1 MPRQR
6 CYNPVI
12 IRNRYALEG
21 MRVYL
26 KLNGIEI
33 ECTGQE
39 KWIDLLERLPDGGT
53 GALGIA
59 LRGRTASLNDPVEEY
74 AFARTLTYADEEGRR
89 IYERSLQFVFL
100 TAANRLYPGKRV
112 RIRHSLAQ
120 GLYIDLPN
128 VAVTGAIVADLKA
141 EMRRI
146 VAADMPIAR
155 ISVSTEDAR
164 DYFTRTGQTDRLRI
178 LGYRRFSHFT
188 LYRIDGLED
197 YFYGEMVPATGCLGV
212 FDLRAYGEGILL
224 QLPDV
229 NDPKKPARF
238 VDLPH
243 LLHTYDEAAQWHA
256 ILNCENA
263 ADLNDMVVS
272 RRLREFIRVNEALQ
286 ERRIQQ
292 IADQF
297 VASGALL
304 LLIAGPS
311 SSGKTTFSH
320 RMSIALRV
328 HGLRPVKVSLDDYYL
343 DRDAIPREP
352 DGSLDLERI
361 ETLDLD
367 LLCDH
372 LPRLVRGETV
382 NVPEFD
388 FRSGKRKAVTHPFSV
403 EPGQPIIIEG
413 IHALNDRLTATIP
426 PELKFKVYISAL
438 TMLNLD
444 DHNRIRTTDARLLR
458 RIVRDNLF
466 RGTPPED
473 TMAMWASVRRG
484 EEKYIFPFQEKA
496 DAMFNSALTYELAIM
511 KKYAYPQL
519 LAVTEES
526 PYYTMARRLVKF
538 LNYIQTADVEDE
550 IPVNSILREFIGGC
564 CFYKDED

>member
-1 MPRQR
+1 M
-6 CYNPVI
+6 
-12 IRNRYALEG
+12 
-21 MRVYL
+21 YL
-26 KLNGIEI
+26 KLNGVEM

-39 KWIDLLERLPDGGT
+39 KWIELLERLPDGGV
-53 GALGIA
+53 GALGVSV
-59 LRGRTASLNDPVEEY
+59 RGRTESLNAPVEEY
-74 AFARTLTYADEEGRR
+74 AFAKTLTYADEEGRR

-100 TAANRLYPGKRV
+100 TAAHRLYPGKRV
-112 RIRHSLAQ
+112 RIRHSFAQ
-120 GLYIDLPN
+120 GLYIDLPD
-128 VAVTGAIVADLKA
+128 VAVTEVIVADLKA
-141 EMRRI
+141 EMQRI
-146 VAADMPIAR
+146 VAADMPIQR
-155 ISVSTEDAR
+155 LCMSTDDAR

-178 LGYRRFSHFT
+178 LGYRRFNHFT

-197 YFYGEMVPATGCLGV
+197 YFYGEMAPSTGCLAV
-212 FDLRAYGEGILL
+212 FNLMAYGGGILL
-224 QLPDV
+224 QMPDV
-229 NDPKKPARF
+229 KNPEKPARF

-243 LLHTYDEAAQWHA
+243 LLHTYDEAARWHA

-263 ADLNDMVVS
+263 ADLNDMVVN

-286 ERRIQQ
+286 ERKIQQ

-297 VASGALL
+297 IASGALI

-311 SSGKTTFSH
+311 SSGKTTFAH
-320 RMSIALRV
+320 RLSIALRV

-343 DRDAIPREP
+343 DRDTLPREP

-361 ETLDLD
+361 DALDLD
-367 LLCDH
+367 LLGDH

-382 NVPEFD
+382 RTPEFD
-388 FRSGKRKAVTHPFSV
+388 FKTGKRRAESYPFAV
-403 EPGQPIIIEG
+403 EQGQPIIIEG
-413 IHALNDRLTATIP
+413 IHGLNDRLTATIP
-426 PELKFKVYISAL
+426 AHLKFKVYISPL

-484 EEKYIFPFQEKA
+484 EEKYIFPFQENA
-496 DAMFNSALTYELAIM
+496 DVMFNSALTYELAIM
-511 KKYAYPQL
+511 KKYAYPRL
-519 LAVTEES
+519 LTITEDS
-526 PYYTMARRLVKF
+526 PCYTMARRLVKF

>member
-1 MPRQR
+1 M
-6 CYNPVI
+6 
-12 IRNRYALEG
+12 
-21 MRVYL
+21 YL
-26 KLNGIEI
+26 KLNGVEMN
-33 ECTGQE
+33 CTGQE
-39 KWIDLLERLPDGGT
+39 RWGDLLAKLPDGGA
-53 GALGIA
+53 GALGV
-59 LRGRTASLNDPVEEY
+59 LVGGRTESLIDPVREY

-100 TAANRLYPGKRV
+100 TAAHRLYPEKRV
-112 RIRHSLAQ
+112 RIRHSFAQ
-120 GLYIDLPN
+120 GLYIDLPD
-128 VAVTGAIVADLKA
+128 VRVTEAIVARLKA
-141 EMRRI
+141 EMRAI
-146 VAADMPIAR
+146 IEADMPITR
-155 ISVSTEDAR
+155 VRLSTEEAQS
-164 DYFTRTGQTDRLRI
+164 YFARTGQTDRLRI

-197 YFYGEMVPATGCLGV
+197 YFYGEMAPATGYVRV
-212 FDLRAYGEGILL
+212 FDLRGYGEGILL
-224 QLPDV
+224 QMPDV

-243 LLHTYDEAAQWHA
+243 LLRTYSEAADWHA

-263 ADLNDMVVS
+263 ADLNDMVVN
-272 RRLREFIRVNEALQ
+272 RKLREFIRVNEALQ
-286 ERRIQQ
+286 ERRIEQ

-297 VASGALL
+297 IASGALL

-320 RMSIALRV
+320 RLSIALRV

-343 DRDAIPREP
+343 DRDVLPREP
-352 DGSLDLERI
+352 DGSIDFERI

-367 LLCDH
+367 LLGEQ
-372 LPRLVRGETV
+372 LPKLVRGETV
-382 NVPEFD
+382 DMPQFD
-388 FRSGKRKAVTHPFSV
+388 FKEGKRLEKTHPFCV
-403 EPGQPIIIEG
+403 ERGQPIIIEG
-413 IHALNDRLTATIP
+413 IHGLNDRLTATIP
-426 PELKFKVYISAL
+426 AHMKFKVYISPL

-466 RGTPPED
+466 RGTPPEE
-473 TMAMWASVRRG
+473 TMAMWPSVRRG
-484 EEKYIFPFQEKA
+484 EEQYIFPFQEKA
-496 DAMFNSALTYELAIM
+496 DTMFNSALTYELCIM

-519 LAVTEES
+519 LAVTPDS
-526 PYYTMARRLVKF
+526 PHYTMARRLVKF

>member
-1 MPRQR
+1 
-6 CYNPVI
+6 
-12 IRNRYALEG
+12 
-21 MRVYL
+21 VYL
-26 KLNGIEI
+26 KLNGVEI
-33 ECTGQE
+33 KCTGQE
-39 KWIDLLERLPDGGT
+39 RWIDLLDRLPDAGA
-53 GALGIA
+53 GALGV
-59 LRGRTASLNDPVEEY
+59 LVRGRTQSLNDGVEEY

-100 TAANRLYPGKRV
+100 TAAHRLYPGKRV
-112 RIRHSLAQ
+112 RIRHSFAQ

-128 VAVTGAIVADLKA
+128 VAVTGAIVAALKA
-141 EMRRI
+141 EMGRI
-146 VAADMPIAR
+146 VAADLPIQR
-155 ISVSTEDAR
+155 FSVSTEDAR

-197 YFYGEMVPATGCLGV
+197 YFYGEMAPSTGCVEV
-212 FDLRAYGEGILL
+212 FDLRTCGEGILL
-224 QLPDV
+224 QMPDV
-229 NDPKKPARF
+229 NNPKRPARPAK
-238 VDLPH
+238 LPH

-263 ADLNDMVVS
+263 ADLNDLVVN

-328 HGLRPVKVSLDDYYL
+328 QGLRPVKVSLDDYYL
-343 DRDAIPREP
+343 DRDSIPREP

-361 ETLDLD
+361 DTLDLD

-382 NVPEFD
+382 DVPEFD
-388 FRSGKRKAVTHPFSV
+388 FKAGKRRAQTHPFSV

-413 IHALNDRLTATIP
+413 IHGLNDQLTATIP
-426 PELKFKVYISAL
+426 AHLKFKVYISPL

-466 RGTPPED
+466 RGTPPEE

-484 EEKYIFPFQEKA
+484 EEKYIFPFQEQA

-519 LAVTEES
+519 LSITEDS
-526 PYYTMARRLVKF
+526 PCYTMARRLVKF
-538 LNYIQTADVEDE
+538 LNYIQSADVEDE

>member
-1 MPRQR
+1 M
-6 CYNPVI
+6 
-12 IRNRYALEG
+12 
-21 MRVYL
+21 YL
-26 KLNGIEI
+26 KLNGVEI
-33 ECTGQE
+33 KCTGQE
-39 KWIDLLERLPDGGT
+39 RWIDLLDRLPDAGA
-53 GALGIA
+53 GALGV
-59 LRGRTASLNDPVEEY
+59 LVRGRTQSLNDGVEEY

-100 TAANRLYPGKRV
+100 TAAHRLYPGKRV
-112 RIRHSLAQ
+112 RIRHSFAQ

-128 VAVTGAIVADLKA
+128 VAVTGAIVAALKA
-141 EMRRI
+141 EMGRI
-146 VAADMPIAR
+146 VAADLPIQR
-155 ISVSTEDAR
+155 FSVSTEDAR

-197 YFYGEMVPATGCLGV
+197 YFYGEMAPSTGCVEV
-212 FDLRAYGEGILL
+212 FDLRTCGEGILL
-224 QLPDV
+224 QMPDV
-229 NDPKKPARF
+229 NNPKKPARPAK
-238 VDLPH
+238 LPH

-263 ADLNDMVVS
+263 ADLNDLVVN

-328 HGLRPVKVSLDDYYL
+328 QGLRPVKVSLDDYYL
-343 DRDAIPREP
+343 DRDSIPREP

-361 ETLDLD
+361 DTLDLD

-382 NVPEFD
+382 DVPEFD
-388 FRSGKRKAVTHPFSV
+388 FKAGKRRAQTHPFSV

-413 IHALNDRLTATIP
+413 IHGLNDQLTATIP
-426 PELKFKVYISAL
+426 AHLKFKVYISPL

-466 RGTPPED
+466 RGTPPEE

-484 EEKYIFPFQEKA
+484 EEKYIFPFQEQA

-519 LAVTEES
+519 LSITEDS
-526 PYYTMARRLVKF
+526 PCYTMARRLVKF
-538 LNYIQTADVEDE
+538 LNYIQSADVEDE

>member
-1 MPRQR
+1 M
-6 CYNPVI
+6 
-12 IRNRYALEG
+12 
-21 MRVYL
+21 YL
-26 KLNGIEI
+26 KLNGVEM

-39 KWIDLLERLPDGGT
+39 KWIELLERLPDGGV
-53 GALGIA
+53 GALGVSV
-59 LRGRTASLNDPVEEY
+59 RGRTESLNAPVEEY
-74 AFARTLTYADEEGRR
+74 AFAKTLTYADEEGRR
-89 IYERSLQFVFL
+89 IYERSLQLVFL
-100 TAANRLYPGKRV
+100 TAAYRLYPGKRV
-112 RIRHSLAQ
+112 RIRHSFAQ
-120 GLYIDLPN
+120 GLYIDLPD
-128 VAVTGAIVADLKA
+128 VAVTEVIVADLKA
-141 EMRRI
+141 EMQHI
-146 VAADMPIAR
+146 VAADMPIQR
-155 ISVSTEDAR
+155 LCMSTDDAR

-178 LGYRRFSHFT
+178 LGYRRFNHFT

-197 YFYGEMVPATGCLGV
+197 YFYGEMAPSTGCLAV
-212 FDLRAYGEGILL
+212 FNLMAYGGGILL
-224 QLPDV
+224 QMPDV
-229 NDPKKPARF
+229 KNPEKPARF

-243 LLHTYDEAAQWHA
+243 LLHTYDEAARWHA

-263 ADLNDMVVS
+263 ADLNDMVVN

-286 ERRIQQ
+286 ERKIQQ

-297 VASGALL
+297 IASGALI

-311 SSGKTTFSH
+311 SSGKTTFAH
-320 RMSIALRV
+320 RLSIALRV

-343 DRDAIPREP
+343 DRDTLPREP

-361 ETLDLD
+361 DALDLD
-367 LLCDH
+367 LLGDH

-382 NVPEFD
+382 RTPEFD
-388 FRSGKRKAVTHPFSV
+388 FKTGKRRAESYPYAV
-403 EPGQPIIIEG
+403 EQGQPIIIEG
-413 IHALNDRLTATIP
+413 IHGLNDRLTATIP
-426 PELKFKVYISAL
+426 AHLKFKVYISPL

-484 EEKYIFPFQEKA
+484 EEKYIFPFQENA
-496 DAMFNSALTYELAIM
+496 DVMFNSALTYELAIM
-511 KKYAYPQL
+511 KKYAYPRL
-519 LAVTEES
+519 LTITEDS
-526 PYYTMARRLVKF
+526 PCYTMARRLVKF

>member
-1 MPRQR
+1 M
-6 CYNPVI
+6 
-12 IRNRYALEG
+12 
-21 MRVYL
+21 YL

-33 ECTGQE
+33 KCAGQE
-39 KWIDLLERLPDGGT
+39 RWADLLPMLPDGGA
-53 GALGIA
+53 GALGVSV
-59 LRGRTASLNDPVEEY
+59 RGRTESLNDKVEEY

-100 TAANRLYPGKRV
+100 TAVHRLYPGRRV
-112 RIRHSLAQ
+112 RIRHSFAQ
-120 GLYIDLPN
+120 GLYIDLPEVN
-128 VAVTGAIVADLKA
+128 ITAETVATLKA
-141 EMRRI
+141 EMNEL
-146 VAADMPIAR
+146 VASNLPIER
-155 ISVSTEDAR
+155 FRVSTADAR

-197 YFYGEMVPATGCLGV
+197 YFYGAMAPSTGCLGV
-212 FDLRAYGEGILL
+212 FDLKAYGEGILL
-224 QLPDV
+224 QMPDLK
-229 NDPKKPARF
+229 DPKKPSRF

-243 LLHTYDEAAQWHA
+243 LLHAYSEAARWHA

-263 ADLNDMVVS
+263 ADLNDMIVH
-272 RRLREFIRVNEALQ
+272 RGLREFIRVNEALQ

-297 VASGALL
+297 IASGALL

-328 HGLRPVKVSLDDYYL
+328 QGLRPVKVSLDDYYL
-343 DRDAIPREP
+343 DRDRIPREP
-352 DGSLDLERI
+352 DGSIDLERI
-361 ETLDLD
+361 ETLDID

-372 LPRLVRGETV
+372 LTRLVRGETV
-382 NVPEFD
+382 DVPEFD
-388 FRSGKRKAVTHPFSV
+388 FKTGKRSERTHAFSV
-403 EPGQPIIIEG
+403 EPGQPVIIEG
-413 IHALNDRLTATIP
+413 IHGLNDRLTATIP
-426 PELKFKVYISAL
+426 AQMKFKVYISPL

-466 RGTPPED
+466 RGTPPEE
-473 TMAMWASVRRG
+473 TMAMWPSVRRG
-484 EEKYIFPFQEKA
+484 EERFIFPFQEKA
-496 DAMFNSALTYELAIM
+496 DAMFNSSLTYELAIM

-519 LAVTEES
+519 LAVTEDS
-526 PYYTMARRLVKF
+526 PHYTMARRLVKF

>member
-1 MPRQR
+1 M
-6 CYNPVI
+6 
-12 IRNRYALEG
+12 
-21 MRVYL
+21 
-26 KLNGIEI
+26 
-33 ECTGQE
+33 
-39 KWIDLLERLPDGGT
+39 
-53 GALGIA
+53 
-59 LRGRTASLNDPVEEY
+59 
-74 AFARTLTYADEEGRR
+74 
-89 IYERSLQFVFL
+89 
-100 TAANRLYPGKRV
+100 
-112 RIRHSLAQ
+112 RIRHSFVQ

-128 VAVTGAIVADLKA
+128 VAVTGEIVTRLKEEMRAIVD
-141 EMRRI
+141 
-146 VAADMPIAR
+146 ADMPIER
-155 ISVSTEDAR
+155 LRVSTEDAQ
-164 DYFTRTGQTDRLRI
+164 DYFARTGQTDRLRI
-178 LGYRRFSHFT
+178 LGYRKFSHFT

-197 YFYGEMVPATGCLGV
+197 YFYGEMAPSTGLMDV
-212 FDLRAYGEGILL
+212 FDLWAYGEGIIL

-229 NDPKKPARF
+229 KDPSRPAPF

-243 LLHTYDEAAQWHA
+243 LIHTYTQAAEWHA

-263 ADLNDMVVS
+263 ADLNDLVLN
-272 RRLREFIRVNEALQ
+272 RKLREFIRVNEALQ
-286 ERRIQQ
+286 ERRIEQ

-297 VASGALL
+297 IASGALL

-320 RMSIALRV
+320 RLSIALRV

-343 DRDAIPREP
+343 DRDSIPREP
-352 DGSLDLERI
+352 DGSIDLERI

-382 NVPEFD
+382 NIPEFD
-388 FRSGKRKAVTHPFSV
+388 FKEGRRTERTHPFSV

-413 IHALNDRLTATIP
+413 IHGLNDRLTSTIP
-426 PELKFKVYISAL
+426 AHMKFKVYISPL

-466 RGTPPED
+466 RGTPPEE

-484 EEKYIFPFQEKA
+484 EERYIFPFQEKA
-496 DAMFNSALTYELAIM
+496 DAMFNSALTYELCIM
-511 KKYAYPQL
+511 KKYAHPQL
-519 LAVTEES
+519 QSIPPES

>member
-1 MPRQR
+1 M
-6 CYNPVI
+6 
-12 IRNRYALEG
+12 
-21 MRVYL
+21 
-26 KLNGIEI
+26 
-33 ECTGQE
+33 
-39 KWIDLLERLPDGGT
+39 
-53 GALGIA
+53 
-59 LRGRTASLNDPVEEY
+59 
-74 AFARTLTYADEEGRR
+74 
-89 IYERSLQFVFL
+89 
-100 TAANRLYPGKRV
+100 
-112 RIRHSLAQ
+112 
-120 GLYIDLPN
+120 
-128 VAVTGAIVADLKA
+128 
-141 EMRRI
+141 
-146 VAADMPIAR
+146 
-155 ISVSTEDAR
+155 
-164 DYFTRTGQTDRLRI
+164 
-178 LGYRRFSHFT
+178 
-188 LYRIDGLED
+188 
-197 YFYGEMVPATGCLGV
+197 
-212 FDLRAYGEGILL
+212 
-224 QLPDV
+224 
-229 NDPKKPARF
+229 
-238 VDLPH
+238 
-243 LLHTYDEAAQWHA
+243 
-256 ILNCENA
+256 
-263 ADLNDMVVS
+263 
-272 RRLREFIRVNEALQ
+272 NEALQ

-372 LPRLVRGETV
+372 LPWLVRGETV

>member
-1 MPRQR
+1 M
-6 CYNPVI
+6 
-12 IRNRYALEG
+12 
-21 MRVYL
+21 YL
-26 KLNGIEI
+26 KLNGIEMN
-33 ECTGQE
+33 CTGQE
-39 KWIDLLERLPDGGT
+39 KWRDLLPRLPDGGA
-53 GALGIA
+53 GALGVSV
-59 LRGRTASLNDPVEEY
+59 RGRTQSLNDPVEEY
-74 AFARTLTYADEEGRR
+74 AFARTLTFADEEGRR

-100 TAANRLYPGKRV
+100 TAVHLLYPGERV
-112 RIRHSLAQ
+112 RIRHSF
-120 GLYIDLPN
+120 GRGIYIDLPG
-128 VAVTGAIVADLKA
+128 VAVTPEIVALIKT

-146 VAADMPIAR
+146 IAADLPIEK
-155 ISVSTEDAR
+155 IMLSTEEAKE
-164 DYFTRTGQTDRLRI
+164 YFTRTGQTDRLRI

-197 YFYGEMVPATGCLGV
+197 YFYGEMTPSTGLVNV
-212 FDLRAYGEGILL
+212 FDLKAYDAGIIL
-224 QLPDV
+224 QRPDAAQP
-229 NDPKKPARF
+229 DRPARF

-243 LLHTYDEAAQWHA
+243 LMHTYSEAAEWHA

-263 ADLNDMVVS
+263 ADLNDMIVS

-297 VASGALL
+297 IKSGAQV

-320 RMSIALRV
+320 RLSIALRV
-328 HGLRPVKVSLDDYYL
+328 HGLRPVKISLDDYYL
-343 DRDAIPREP
+343 DRDSIPREP
-352 DGSLDLERI
+352 DGSIDLERI

-372 LPRLVRGETV
+372 LPRLLRGETV
-382 NVPEFD
+382 DVPEFD
-388 FRSGKRKAVTHPFSV
+388 FKSGKRAEHSHAFSV
-403 EPGQPIIIEG
+403 EQGQPVIIEG
-413 IHALNDRLTATIP
+413 IHGLNDRLTATVP
-426 PELKFKVYISAL
+426 PEKKFKVYISPL

-496 DAMFNSALTYELAIM
+496 DAMFNSALTYELVIM

-519 LAVTEES
+519 LAITEDS
-526 PYYTMARRLVKF
+526 PHYTLARRLVKF

>member
-1 MPRQR
+1 M
-6 CYNPVI
+6 
-12 IRNRYALEG
+12 
-21 MRVYL
+21 YL
-26 KLNGIEI
+26 KLNGVEM

-39 KWIDLLERLPDGGT
+39 KWIELLERLPDGGV
-53 GALGIA
+53 GALGVSV
-59 LRGRTASLNDPVEEY
+59 RGRTESLNAPVEEY
-74 AFARTLTYADEEGRR
+74 AFAKTLTYADEEGRR
-89 IYERSLQFVFL
+89 IYERSLQLVFL
-100 TAANRLYPGKRV
+100 TAAYRLYPGKRV
-112 RIRHSLAQ
+112 RIRHSFAQ
-120 GLYIDLPN
+120 GLYIDLPD
-128 VAVTGAIVADLKA
+128 VAVTEVIVADLKA
-141 EMRRI
+141 EMQRI
-146 VAADMPIAR
+146 VAADMPIQR
-155 ISVSTEDAR
+155 LCMSTDDAR

-178 LGYRRFSHFT
+178 LGYRRFNHFT

-197 YFYGEMVPATGCLGV
+197 YFYGEMAPSTGCLAV
-212 FDLRAYGEGILL
+212 FNLMAYGGGILL
-224 QLPDV
+224 QMPDV
-229 NDPKKPARF
+229 KNPEKPARF

-243 LLHTYDEAAQWHA
+243 LLHTYDEAARWHA

-263 ADLNDMVVS
+263 ADLNDMVVN

-286 ERRIQQ
+286 ERKIQQ

-297 VASGALL
+297 IASGALI

-311 SSGKTTFSH
+311 SSGKTTFAH
-320 RMSIALRV
+320 RLSIALRV

-343 DRDAIPREP
+343 DRDTLPREP

-361 ETLDLD
+361 DALDLD
-367 LLCDH
+367 LLGDH

-382 NVPEFD
+382 RTPEFD
-388 FRSGKRKAVTHPFSV
+388 FKTGKRRAESYPFAV
-403 EPGQPIIIEG
+403 EQGQPIIIEG
-413 IHALNDRLTATIP
+413 IHGLNDRLTATIP
-426 PELKFKVYISAL
+426 AHLKFKVYISPL

-484 EEKYIFPFQEKA
+484 EEKYIFPFQENA
-496 DAMFNSALTYELAIM
+496 DVMFNSALTYELAIM
-511 KKYAYPQL
+511 KKYAYPRL
-519 LAVTEES
+519 LTITEDS
-526 PYYTMARRLVKF
+526 PCYTMARRLVKF
-538 LNYIQTADVEDE
+538 LNYIQNADVEDE